1 MMARSASFLTWI
13 DSSFLNF
20 SSAARRHALPCSP
33 PKRGRSVA
41 VGPSTVGVEWCL
53 CSILKNAAAS
63 AYNTDEDDEEGRRQ
77 SCEEVMRS
85 DMPST
90 AWNSISDV
98 HEQD

>member
-13 DSSFLNF
+13 DSSFSNF

-41 VGPSTVGVEWCL
+41 VGGPSTVGVEWCL
-53 CSILKNAAAS
+53 ILKNAAAS

-77 SCEEVMRS
+77 SCEKVMRS
-85 DMPST
+85 DRCHLRLTIASAGQST
-90 AWNSISDV
+90 
-98 HEQD
+98 